1 METFLLSI
9 FQFSVKS
16 TDLRGFVYVSRCS
29 IRGALQLPR
38 QSTQSVSVLAP
49 VLPDAYRD
57 KILATLALSVH
68 RLVLTVINCNFDSS
82 CLIIKTSSQND
93 FLSKLK
99 CQAFRNLVAVLT
111 LRKTFGILNVLG
123 SYTKTLMLMKAE
135 WLLYHKNH

>member
-1 METFLLSI
+1 METFLLSV
-9 FQFSVKS
+9 FQFSVKP

-29 IRGALQLPR
+29 IRGALQLPT